1 MKRKKALKNIIIA
14 TSLASTLVFAGIP
27 NKSISFAEIAKLVNA
42 TSLNVRSGAGS
53 NYKKIGSLT
62 KGTKVSVISESK
74 GWSKIKYNGKNGYVS
89 SKYLKKVSQN
99 SSSVILNVPYISQ
112 YPDLPLG
119 CEATSLTELLRYKGI
134 SVTKNKIAKE
144 IPKSPNKNPNLGF
157 VGSQYTRQ
165 EGIFQTIYPKALEK
179 TAKKYRPNSADIT
192 GASVEDLENPSVVW
206 ITANCKDAKMGYWY
220 KGTSDQ
226 IWVAKN
232 LHVSTLTGFD
242 KNYYYLTDPALG
254 KYKISKSQFKHVYNT
269 IGKKALVVR

>member
-119 CEATSLTELLRYKGI
+119 CEATSLT
-134 SVTKNKIAKE
+134 
-144 IPKSPNKNPNLGF
+144 
-157 VGSQYTRQ
+157 
-165 EGIFQTIYPKALEK
+165 
-179 TAKKYRPNSADIT
+179 
-192 GASVEDLENPSVVW
+192 
-206 ITANCKDAKMGYWY
+206 
-220 KGTSDQ
+220 
-226 IWVAKN
+226 
-232 LHVSTLTGFD
+232 
-242 KNYYYLTDPALG
+242 
-254 KYKISKSQFKHVYNT
+254 
-269 IGKKALVVR
+269 

>member
-192 GASVEDLENPSVVW
+192 GASVEDLEKELIKGNPSVVW
-206 ITANCKDAKMGYWY
+206 ITANCKDAKMGYWN
-220 KGTSDQ
+220 KGTS
-226 IWVAKN
+226 
-232 LHVSTLTGFD
+232 S
-242 KNYYYLTDPALG
+242 
-254 KYKISKSQFKHVYNT
+254 NT
-269 IGKKALVVR
+269 YCPFCLSPFS